1 MDDKLFLL
9 VVIGVDDAGR
19 KEVFSVVDGAFGFW
33 NAVAKYWP
41 TSCHQRCWVHKTV
54 NALNTATKSVQPKIK
69 ETLHDIWMA
78 ETQEEVQKAFGQ
90 FETRYGAKYPKAAEC
105 LTKDKVEIRAFY
117 DFPSEHWTH
126 IRTTNPI
133 KSMFATVRLRMN
145 NTKNCE
151 SQKTTLQLFVN

>member
-33 NAVAKYWP
+33 NAVAKYWL

-54 NALNTATKSVQPKIK
+54 NALNTATKSVQPRIK

-90 FETRYGAKYPKAAEC
+90 FETIPKQQSA
-105 LTKDKVEIRAFY
+105 
-117 DFPSEHWTH
+117 
-126 IRTTNPI
+126 
-133 KSMFATVRLRMN
+133 
-145 NTKNCE
+145 
-151 SQKTTLQLFVN
+151 